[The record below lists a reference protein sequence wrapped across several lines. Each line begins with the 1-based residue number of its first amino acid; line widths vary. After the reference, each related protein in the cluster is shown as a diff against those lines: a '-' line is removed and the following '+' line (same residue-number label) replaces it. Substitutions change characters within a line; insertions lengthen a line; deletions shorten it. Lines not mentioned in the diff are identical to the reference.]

1 MRVEQFDYDAESDV
15 IRITGRNATEN
26 KYLKTGQYQSLEIQA
41 PKTLTLIKPVF
52 DSMHVKKL
60 NDAVNLENQGHVC
73 AILMEDGIAHLFLV
87 SRSTSKMK
95 AKVEK
100 RITKKKG
107 IAAATGAH
115 DKQKSKFYEQ
125 ILQALILHFS
135 QSPSW
140 PTQLKS
146 VIIASPGFAKDGF
159 HQHLIQASESSI
171 NQKQGL

>member
-1 MRVEQFDYDAESDV
+1 
-15 IRITGRNATEN
+15 
-26 KYLKTGQYQSLEIQA
+26 
-41 PKTLTLIKPVF
+41 
-52 DSMHVKKL
+52 
-60 NDAVNLENQGHVC
+60 
-73 AILMEDGIAHLFLV
+73 MEDGIAHLFLV
-87 SRSTSKMK
+87 SRSTSKLK

-140 PTQLKS
+140 PT
-146 VIIASPGFAKDGF
+146 
-159 HQHLIQASESSI
+159 
-171 NQKQGL
+171 